1 MKTKTAEKISELTEY
16 FFSKKLKEIAL
27 LNQKGLDI
35 INLGIG
41 NPDLSP
47 SKEAIDTL
55 VQSALN
61 PLNHGYQGY
70 SSTKNLRNAYSTW
83 YRKFF
88 NVDLNPEDE
97 ILPLMG
103 SKEGIFSVC
112 LSFVNTGD
120 HVLIPDPGYP
130 VYKKAVEMVGATAV
144 SYNLTEEN
152 GWEPDFDELEHIA
165 TQQKI
170 KLMWVNYPNMP
181 TGAMGSVRLFE
192 SFIAFAKKHNI
203 ILVNDNPYSFIL
215 NDNPT
220 SIFNADGAMDIAL
233 ELNSLSKSH
242 NMAGWRVG
250 MIAGKSNFIDAI
262 QKVKSNIDSGMF
274 LPVMEAAAIAL
285 QSNEDWYKQINHV
298 YFERKAHVFQL
309 LDKLRCEYSNDQ
321 VGMFVWAKI
330 PGFYTDS
337 FELSDKLL
345 NDALV
350 FVAPGSIF
358 GKNGDRYIRIS
369 LCNPVSRIHEALNR
383 IYLKF

>member
-1 MKTKTAEKISELTEY
+1 MKTKTQEKTSGVTEY
-16 FFSKKLKEIAL
+16 YFSKKLKEIAL
-27 LNQKGLDI
+27 LNQQGFDI

-47 SKEAIDTL
+47 SKEAVDALI
-55 VQSALN
+55 QSALN

-70 SSTKNLRNAYSTW
+70 SSTENLRNAYSVW
-83 YRKFF
+83 YKKFF
-88 NVDLNPEDE
+88 NVDLNPAKE

-112 LSFVNTGD
+112 LSFLHAGD

-130 VYKKAVEMVGATAV
+130 VYKKAAEMVGAIAV
-144 SYNLTEEN
+144 PYNLTEEN
-152 GWEPDFDELEHIA
+152 NWEPDFSELKYLVFKHK
-165 TQQKI
+165 TR
-170 KLMWVNYPNMP
+170 LMWINYPNMP
-181 TGAMGSVRLFE
+181 TGARGSVQLFE
-192 SFIAFAKKHNI
+192 LLIAFAKKHNI

-215 NDNPT
+215 NDKPT
-220 SIFNADGAMDIAL
+220 SIFNADGARDIAL

-250 MIAGKSNFIDAI
+250 MIAGKSSFIDAI
-262 QKVKSNIDSGMF
+262 QRVKSNIDSGMF

-285 QSNEDWYKQINHV
+285 QSNEEWYKQINHI
-298 YFERKAHVFQL
+298 YFERKSHVFQL
-309 LDKLRCEYSNDQ
+309 LDKLRCDYNADQ
-321 VGMFVWAKI
+321 VGMFIWAKI
-330 PGFYTDS
+330 PAFYKDS
-337 FELSDKLL
+337 YELSDKLL
-345 NDALV
+345 NDAHV
-350 FVAPGSIF
+350 FVSPGSIF

>member
-1 MKTKTAEKISELTEY
+1 MKTKTTEKISGLTEY

-27 LNQKGLDI
+27 LNKKGLDI

-55 VQSALN
+55 IQLALN

-70 SSTKNLRNAYSTW
+70 SSTENLRNAYSSW
-83 YRKFF
+83 YKKFF
-88 NVDLNPEDE
+88 NVDLNPENE

-112 LSFVNTGD
+112 LSFVNVGD
-120 HVLIPDPGYP
+120 HVLFPDPGYP
-130 VYKKAVEMVGATAV
+130 VYKKAVEMVSAKAV
-144 SYNLTEEN
+144 PYNLREEN
-152 GWEPDFDELEHIA
+152 SWEPDVNELERLA

-181 TGAMGSVRLFE
+181 TGARGSVQLFE
-192 SFIAFAKKHNI
+192 LLIAFAKKHNI

-215 NDNPT
+215 NDKPT
-220 SIFNADGAMDIAL
+220 SIFNTDGAMDIAL

-250 MIAGKSNFIDAI
+250 MIAGRSTFIDAI

-285 QSNEDWYKQINHV
+285 KSNEDWYKQINHI

-321 VGMFVWAKI
+321 VGMFIWAKI
-330 PGFYTDS
+330 PAFYNDS

-358 GKNGDRYIRIS
+358 GQNGDRYIRIS

-383 IYLKF
+383 IYSKF